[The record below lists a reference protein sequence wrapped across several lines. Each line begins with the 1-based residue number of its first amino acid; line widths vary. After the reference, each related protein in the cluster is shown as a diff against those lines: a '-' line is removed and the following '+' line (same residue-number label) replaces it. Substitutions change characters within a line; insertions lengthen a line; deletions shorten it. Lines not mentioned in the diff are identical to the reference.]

1 LENLQNSIDQKDS
14 ELTLFIKNLP
24 TWESCMTLRDQ
35 DKGSKLSLFA
45 KHAAKY
51 YAVGA
56 SGVLVNLVLLFYLT
70 EFVGLW
76 YFLSYTLAISAS
88 ITSNFILNKLWT
100 FRDSID
106 SQKTIVMYGKFVSV
120 SLLGMAIQLGS
131 VYFLVESF
139 SVYYMLAAL
148 ISIGVAGAINFV
160 INRRWT
166 FGVKF

>member
-1 LENLQNSIDQKDS
+1 
-14 ELTLFIKNLP
+14 
-24 TWESCMTLRDQ
+24 MTLRDQ
-35 DKGSKLSLFA
+35 DKGSRLSLFA

-56 SGVLVNLVLLFYLT
+56 SGILVNLGLLYYLT
-70 EFVGLW
+70 EYVGLW
-76 YFLSYTLAISAS
+76 YFLSYALAISVS
-88 ITSNFILNKLWT
+88 ITSNFILNKFWT

-120 SLLGMAIQLGS
+120 SLVGMAIQLGS
-131 VYFLVESF
+131 VYVLVESLT
-139 SVYYMLAAL
+139 VYYMLAAL
-148 ISIGVAGAINFV
+148 ISICIAGAINFI

>member
-1 LENLQNSIDQKDS
+1 L
-14 ELTLFIKNLP
+14 
-24 TWESCMTLRDQ
+24 TLRDQ
-35 DKGSKLSLFA
+35 SKGGRLSLFA

-56 SGVLVNLVLLFYLT
+56 SGILVNLALLYYLT

-88 ITSNFILNKLWT
+88 ITSNFILNKMWT
-100 FRDSID
+100 FRESID
-106 SQKTIVMYGKFVSV
+106 SQKTIVMYVKFVSV

-131 VYFLVESF
+131 VYVLVESF
-139 SVYYMLAAL
+139 LIYYMLAAL
-148 ISIGVAGAINFV
+148 ISIGIAGAINFV
-160 INRRWT
+160 VNRRWT